1 MEANLALRRNIMKVL
16 AINGSP
22 RKNGN
27 TALLLHEAL
36 APLSEAGWEVE
47 TVQLGGKK
55 IQGCRGCEKCAELKN
70 GRCVFDNDMLNEL
83 LQKMLAADAMIL
95 GTPCYFTD
103 MSVDRAGFVAYVNGG
118 LFQGKIGAAVVA
130 AGRAGATHAYDSIN
144 HMFLM
149 SKMLVPGSTYWNMGF
164 GHAEGEAAKDAFA
177 LENMRHLGRAI
188 DWLGKAVIPHMAE
201 YPAA

>member
-1 MEANLALRRNIMKVL
+1 MKIL

-27 TALLLHEAL
+27 TASLLQEVLS
-36 APLSEAGWEVE
+36 PLREAGWEVE

-55 IQGCRGCEKCAELKN
+55 IQGCRGCGKCAELKN

-83 LQKMLAADAMIL
+83 LEKMLAADAMLL

-103 MSVDRAGFVAYVNGG
+103 MTAELKALVDRAGFVAYMNGG

-149 SKMLVPGSTYWNMGF
+149 SKMLVPGSTYWNVGF
-164 GHAEGEAAKDAFA
+164 GRAEGEALQDGFA
-177 LENMRHLGRAI
+177 LENMRQLGKAI
-188 DWLGKAVIPHMAE
+188 NWLGKAVAPHMAE
-201 YPAA
+201 YPGE

>member
-1 MEANLALRRNIMKVL
+1 MKVL

-27 TALLLHEAL
+27 TAQLLQEAL
-36 APLSEAGWEVE
+36 APLQAAGWQTEL
-47 TVQLGGKK
+47 VQLGGKK
-55 IQGCRGCEKCAELKN
+55 IQGCRGCGKCAELKN
-70 GRCVFDNDMLNEL
+70 GRCVFDNDLLNDL

-103 MSVDRAGFVAYVNGG
+103 MSAEMKALVDRAGFVAFVNGG

-130 AGRAGATHAYDSIN
+130 AGRGGATHAFDSIN

-149 SKMLVPGSTYWNMGF
+149 SRMIVPGSTYWNMGY
-164 GHAEGEAAKDAFA
+164 GSNEKDV
-177 LENMRHLGRAI
+177 LNDSYGMENMNHLGRTIA
-188 DWLGKAVIPHMAE
+188 WLGKATAPHLASF
-201 YPAA
+201 PA

>member
-1 MEANLALRRNIMKVL
+1 MKVL

-36 APLSEAGWEVE
+36 APLRGAGWDVE
-47 TVQLGGKK
+47 SVQLGGKK
-55 IQGCRGCEKCAELKN
+55 IQGCRGCGKCAELKN

-103 MSVDRAGFVAYVNGG
+103 MSAELKALVDRAGYVAYVNDG

-149 SKMLVPGSTYWNMGF
+149 SRMLVPGSTYWNMGY
-164 GHAEGEAAKDAFA
+164 GSNEKDV
-177 LENMRHLGRAI
+177 LNDSYGMENMNHLGRTIA
-188 DWLGKAVIPHMAE
+188 WLGKATAPHLASF
-201 YPAA
+201 PA